1 MEYIDLPHLN
11 RYMLKGTVKCQIYK
25 NIPYRIYCFSYHLIS
40 GVIT

>member
-25 NIPYRIYCFSYHLIS
+25 NIPYRKSTASLI
-40 GVIT
+40 I